1 MKNLY
6 KIIAWI
12 LTGIGSI
19 LLLCAII
26 GVLAGGHFLNHLWN
40 TYYFSA
46 YNFFMLAI
54 VLLLFY
60 LADKKDQ

>member
-6 KIIAWI
+6 KLIAWI

-26 GVLAGGHFLNHLWN
+26 GVLAGGRFLTHLWN

>member
-6 KIIAWI
+6 KLVAWI
-12 LTGIGSI
+12 MTGIGVI
-19 LLLCAII
+19 LVLCSII
-26 GVLAGGHFLNHLWN
+26 GVLAGGWFMEHRWA

-60 LADKKDQ
+60 LADKKEK

>member
-6 KIIAWI
+6 KIIAWF
-12 LTGIGSI
+12 LTGIGAL

-26 GVLAGGHFLNHLWN
+26 GVLAGGKFMNHWWN

-46 YNFFMLAI
+46 YNFMLLAI
-54 VLLLFY
+54 VLLLFN
-60 LADKKDQ
+60 LSDKKDK